1 MDSVG
6 ISFKSALQPEQIRV
20 RYVEPLRA
28 ALEQP
33 HAGVYSNYVRLTE
46 GDPQVPAEHLLVFLV
61 RDFQAGLHLLRM
73 KLEEIGQPDEMM
85 LHNLEPSELMY

>member
-6 ISFKSALQPEQIRV
+6 ISFKSTLLPEQIRS

-33 HAGVYSNYVRLTE
+33 HEGIYSNYVRRAND
-46 GDPQVPAEHLLVFLV
+46 DPQAPAEHLLVFLV

-73 KLEEIGQPDEMM
+73 KLEEIGRPDEMM
-85 LHNLEPSELMY
+85 LHNLEPSEPMY